1 MKQRYNIMLNPKIVS
16 SIDSICSDNDLS
28 RSEFINSILSDFL
41 LDNGLVNPQPEPS
54 ELIQDQTILEDVF
67 KW

>member
-1 MKQRYNIMLNPKIVS
+1 MKQRYNLMLNPKIVS
-16 SIDSICSDNDLS
+16 SIDSICADNDLS

-41 LDNGLVNPQPEPS
+41 LDNGLVNPQPESS